1 MKIHVSYHDIHDY
14 AKHWHWQ
21 GETDQM
27 LVLNELKW
35 TGLLHQSSTNQ
46 SWSLYCEELQYQGP
60 TGFCVEFNISL
71 EIC

>member
-1 MKIHVSYHDIHDY
+1 
-14 AKHWHWQ
+14 
-21 GETDQM
+21 M

-46 SWSLYCEELQYQGP
+46 SRSLYCEELQYQGP
-60 TGFCVEFNISL
+60 PSFCVEFNISL

>member
-1 MKIHVSYHDIHDY
+1 
-14 AKHWHWQ
+14 
-21 GETDQM
+21 M

-60 TGFCVEFNISL
+60 RGFCVEFNISL